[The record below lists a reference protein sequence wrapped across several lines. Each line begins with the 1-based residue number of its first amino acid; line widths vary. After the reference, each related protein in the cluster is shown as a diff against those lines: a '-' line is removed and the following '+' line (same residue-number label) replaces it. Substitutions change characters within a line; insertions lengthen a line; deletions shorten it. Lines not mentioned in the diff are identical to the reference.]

1 MEATSALDFGDLVF
15 LFMFVCL
22 VLFILEDYKEGKDK
36 KPPTPY

>member
-1 MEATSALDFGDLVF
+1 MEAASAIDLGDLVL

-22 VLFILEDYKEGKDK
+22 VLFIREDYKEGKNK